1 MLIYRRLLSKVTL
14 NSHFIIISCDVFIM
28 KDLRSRQRY
37 RKKSFT
43 VKDQIREYPIKMRI
57 EEYYNAIIQGENS
70 NILETISNN
79 IDLIASKYNKLARII

>member
-1 MLIYRRLLSKVTL
+1 MRVIELRVMVIVKFLFLFMSLLNLPPLFHNAYFDYRRLLSKVTL

-43 VKDQIREYPIKMRI
+43 VKDQIREYPIKTRI
-57 EEYYNAIIQGENS
+57 EEYYV
-70 NILETISNN
+70 
-79 IDLIASKYNKLARII
+79 

>member
-1 MLIYRRLLSKVTL
+1 
-14 NSHFIIISCDVFIM
+14 M